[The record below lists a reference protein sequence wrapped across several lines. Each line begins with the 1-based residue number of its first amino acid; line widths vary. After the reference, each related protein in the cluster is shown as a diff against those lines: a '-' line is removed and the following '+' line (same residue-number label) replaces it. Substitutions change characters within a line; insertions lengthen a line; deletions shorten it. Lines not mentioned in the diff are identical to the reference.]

1 MIIYDI
7 DYIQFMLMFR
17 SAVRTSDIRVCKVRG
32 DGGRGADGG
41 TLGTPRHCCYI
52 TTPAPRTALVSH
64 RPVLR
69 TRPRASC
76 GYFTRYNR
84 IFLRALKYF

>member
-1 MIIYDI
+1 MIKYDI

-41 TLGTPRHCCYI
+41 DTRDTAALLLYNYTS
-52 TTPAPRTALVSH
+52 APH
-64 RPVLR
+64 
-69 TRPRASC
+69 RASQPPP
-76 GYFTRYNR
+76 GAAYTSPSIMR
-84 IFLRALKYF
+84 ILYAV